1 MTNGEKS
8 ARNRPKRS
16 LPIKRRVVPVLETK
30 QINVLEE
37 AKRYAAIGWP
47 IIPDHNPTPGGGC
60 SCENPNC
67 DKAGKHPRLS
77 AWTVEASTVPA
88 TLDRWGRQW
97 PDMNISVL
105 TGPRSNLVVLD
116 VDPRNGGGESLSA
129 LFSPEELEALR
140 TPIAL
145 TGGGGNHY
153 YFKYPGSPFKTLEL
167 LPGIE
172 LKADGAKVT
181 LPPSLHKSGNR
192 YAWETSPFEVEPAPL
207 PQKIL
212 EMIARKRKKERAEY
226 GDGEPIPKG
235 QRNCRLTAMAGALRK
250 QGASREAIEAALM
263 KVNETQCKEDPLEER
278 EIMAIAKSVSRYR
291 PEPDPAPRTFIPRI
305 LSAAD
310 LQNMVF
316 PPPKWAV
323 PGLIPEGLSILAGAP
338 KAGKS
343 FFALAV
349 CLSVAQGGMALS
361 SIETEAGDVLL
372 IALEDP
378 MPRLQRRIDSLALGE
393 AWPERLY
400 VMNDCPRAHEG
411 GIAFL
416 DGWLEEHPGTRLVV
430 IDTFQKFRKPQ
441 GRNSNAYEVD
451 YEAAGGLKTVA
462 DRHNVGI
469 LVLHHTKK
477 GETIDPL
484 EGVSGTMGI
493 SGAADTTLVLKRARG
508 QEKADLFITGRD
520 VEERTLALK
529 FDDMGWK
536 LEGDAE
542 EVRRSDSRNAVLQAI
557 EAAGYPMTPKEIAE
571 YMERPRGTVRR
582 LVSELVKGKLLTPLE
597 GDRYITAN
605 MTNMTNRANR
615 ANRANSPD
623 LFGGVR
629 LE

>member
-1 MTNGEKS
+1 
-8 ARNRPKRS
+8 
-16 LPIKRRVVPVLETK
+16 
-30 QINVLEE
+30 
-37 AKRYAAIGWP
+37 
-47 IIPDHNPTPGGGC
+47 
-60 SCENPNC
+60 
-67 DKAGKHPRLS
+67 
-77 AWTVEASTVPA
+77 
-88 TLDRWGRQW
+88 
-97 PDMNISVL
+97 
-105 TGPRSNLVVLD
+105 
-116 VDPRNGGGESLSA
+116 
-129 LFSPEELEALR
+129 
-140 TPIAL
+140 
-145 TGGGGNHY
+145 
-153 YFKYPGSPFKTLEL
+153 
-167 LPGIE
+167 
-172 LKADGAKVT
+172 
-181 LPPSLHKSGNR
+181 
-192 YAWETSPFEVEPAPL
+192 
-207 PQKIL
+207 
-212 EMIARKRKKERAEY
+212 
-226 GDGEPIPKG
+226 
-235 QRNCRLTAMAGALRK
+235 
-250 QGASREAIEAALM
+250 
-263 KVNETQCKEDPLEER
+263 
-278 EIMAIAKSVSRYR
+278 
-291 PEPDPAPRTFIPRI
+291 
-305 LSAAD
+305 
-310 LQNMVF
+310 
-316 PPPKWAV
+316 
-323 PGLIPEGLSILAGAP
+323 
-338 KAGKS
+338 
-343 FFALAV
+343 
-349 CLSVAQGGMALS
+349 
-361 SIETEAGDVLL
+361 
-372 IALEDP
+372 
-378 MPRLQRRIDSLALGE
+378 
-393 AWPERLY
+393 
-400 VMNDCPRAHEG
+400 
-411 GIAFL
+411 
-416 DGWLEEHPGTRLVV
+416 LVV

-605 MTNMTNRANR
+605 RENIANIANR